1 MMKIQ
6 ELYYYTSS
14 NTMLFILTKGNIFAT
29 NLKYMNDG
37 EEYTNGL
44 AELRMVLNEKY
55 KASAEISEATLEAA
69 ILQQPKSYSIS
80 FSRER
85 DLLSQ
90 WSMYA
95 KESGVSLRMDFT
107 RDDGNDKY
115 MLSLNGTKE
124 EKKFVNGFPRQVY
137 YLTKHVMS
145 ESEYRKVCKKIFRD
159 IEKGNTEVP
168 VKMLDDISDGIDTV
182 WRLLAPYVKR
192 KEFFQEAEYRIVFA
206 LNSIEKGAGGSG
218 SKEPGIRIDYRVQNS
233 VLKPYLDVTRENGW
247 PVKEIMIGPGFNQRT
262 VFDSVRHFLDNADI
276 LVPDYSEKE
285 FKENGL
291 FFLNNLDKVN
301 SLNKK
306 QKLKELW
313 KKKLRPGMS
322 KSGLVESF
330 NQFIDEQKESLWK
343 QKRLLK
349 HVYMSPKG
357 IILSMSDTPYI
368 Y

>member
-1 MMKIQ
+1 MKTE

-14 NTMLFILTKGNIFAT
+14 DTMRFILTKGDIFAT

-44 AELRMVLNEKY
+44 TELRMVLNDRY
-55 KASAEISEATLEAA
+55 KDSAEISEVDLEMAV
-69 ILQQPKSYSIS
+69 LQQPKSYSIS
-80 FSRER
+80 FSSER

-95 KESGVSLRMDFT
+95 KESGVSLRMDFS
-107 RDDGNDKY
+107 RDDGTNKY
-115 MLSLNGTKE
+115 KLPLNTDSKD
-124 EKKFVNGFPRQVY
+124 FRTVNGFPRQVY

-145 ESEYRKVCKKIFRD
+145 EREYGGVCEKIFHD
-159 IEKGNTEVP
+159 IKEEKTEVP
-168 VKMLDDISDGIDTV
+168 VKMLDDINDGIDTV

-206 LNSIEKGAGGSG
+206 LNSIEKGVGGSG

-233 VLKPYLDVTRENGW
+233 VLKPYLDVTREDGW
-247 PVKEIMIGPGFNQRT
+247 PVKEIMVGPGFNQRT

-276 LVPDYSEKE
+276 RVPDYSEDE

-291 FFLNNLDKVN
+291 FFLKNLDKVN
-301 SLNKK
+301 SLDGEK
-306 QKLKELW
+306 KLKELW
-313 KKKLRPGMS
+313 ERELRPDMS
-322 KSGLVESF
+322 KMELVDSF
-330 NQFIDEQKESLWK
+330 NRFIDEPKEDTWK
-343 QKRLLK
+343 QRRLLK
-349 HVYMSPKG
+349 HVYMSHKG